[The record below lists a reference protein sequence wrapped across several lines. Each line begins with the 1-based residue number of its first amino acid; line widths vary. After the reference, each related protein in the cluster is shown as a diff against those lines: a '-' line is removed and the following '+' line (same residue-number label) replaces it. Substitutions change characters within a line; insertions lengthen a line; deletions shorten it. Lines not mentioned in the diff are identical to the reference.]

1 MGSFGTE
8 NFRSLIFFIFWLFT
22 EFSRLRDRGVVRHLA
37 SERHARRSICRSSA
51 TRLLQQARRTAS
63 HAGRPCAGFGN
74 LVEAPALRIVDLA
87 RPLGYHDGFRRLAS
101 VRLIGPQGSGEARL
115 AVQHFTQRVGTSTT
129 HHVVL
134 PNPRRRLQGRAL
146 TRLTMSRRFGR
157 TKREEVDAMQVK
169 ETVAYVLNHEFQISV
184 PASDLDAKADA
195 RLVDLKD
202 KVRLNG
208 FRPGKVPVSH
218 LKKVYGRSV
227 MAETVEQT
235 IRDTNSQIFSERGF
249 RLATEPKVTMP
260 TEEKAVEDILTGKSD
275 LTYTVAIEVVPAIQ
289 LADFKSFSVE
299 KPVADVTDADV
310 DEAIKRI
317 ADQNRG
323 YTAKAEGAKAETGDR
338 VTISFKGTIDGT
350 PFDGGT
356 GENIQVVIGA
366 GQFIPGFE
374 EQLVGIAAGE
384 TRNLKVSFPKN
395 YMSEKLAGQPAEFET
410 TATAIEAPQGVEIND
425 EFAKTLGLES
435 LDKLKQAAR
444 ERLTAEYAGATR
456 QRVKRTLLDRL
467 DEAHQFEAPPT
478 LIDEE
483 FNLMWNSIKAE
494 MESGGKTFADEN
506 TTEEASQ
513 EEYRKIA
520 DRRVRLG
527 LVLSEIG
534 EKNKIT
540 VTDDEVSRAVIERAR
555 QMPGREKEVWDYY
568 RSNANA
574 LAQLRAPIYEDKVVD
589 FILELANVTEKK
601 VTREDLFKD
610 DEAEKSA
617 A

>member
-1 MGSFGTE
+1 
-8 NFRSLIFFIFWLFT
+8 
-22 EFSRLRDRGVVRHLA
+22 
-37 SERHARRSICRSSA
+37 
-51 TRLLQQARRTAS
+51 
-63 HAGRPCAGFGN
+63 
-74 LVEAPALRIVDLA
+74 
-87 RPLGYHDGFRRLAS
+87 
-101 VRLIGPQGSGEARL
+101 
-115 AVQHFTQRVGTSTT
+115 
-129 HHVVL
+129 
-134 PNPRRRLQGRAL
+134 
-146 TRLTMSRRFGR
+146 
-157 TKREEVDAMQVK
+157 MQVT
-169 ETVAYVLNHEFQISV
+169 ETLSQGLKHEFQINV

-195 RLVDLKD
+195 KLVDLKD

-227 MAETVEQT
+227 MAETIDQT
-235 IRDTNSQIFSERGF
+235 IRDANTQIFTERGF
-249 RLATEPKVTMP
+249 RLATEPKITMP
-260 TEEKAVEDILTGKSD
+260 TEEKEVEQILSGKSD
-275 LTYTVAIEVVPAIQ
+275 LTYTVAIEVVPAIA
-289 LADFKSFSVE
+289 LADFKGFTLE
-299 KPVADVTDADV
+299 KPVAEVTDPDV

-317 ADQNRG
+317 SNQSRTYA
-323 YTAKAEGAKAETGDR
+323 AKGEGARAESGDR

-374 EQLVGIAAGE
+374 EQLVGIAASE

-395 YMSEKLAGQPAEFET
+395 YMNEKLAGQPAEFET
-410 TATAIEAPQGVEIND
+410 TATAIEAPQAVEIND

-467 DEAHQFEAPPT
+467 DESHKFEAPPS
-478 LIDEE
+478 LVEEE
-483 FNLMWNSIKAE
+483 FNLMWNSVKAE
-494 MESGGKTFADEN
+494 MESNGKTFADEN
-506 TTEEASQ
+506 TTEEAAK
-513 EEYRKIA
+513 EEYHKIA

-555 QMPGREKEVWDYY
+555 QMPGREKEVWDFY
-568 RSNANA
+568 RNNANA

-589 FILELANVTEKK
+589 FILELAHVTEKK
-601 VTREDLFKD
+601 VSRDELYKD
-610 DEAEKSA
+610 DEEEKSA

>member
-1 MGSFGTE
+1 MQVTE
-8 NFRSLIFFIFWLFT
+8 T
-22 EFSRLRDRGVVRHLA
+22 
-37 SERHARRSICRSSA
+37 
-51 TRLLQQARRTAS
+51 
-63 HAGRPCAGFGN
+63 
-74 LVEAPALRIVDLA
+74 LVEGL
-87 RPLGYHDGFRRLAS
+87 
-101 VRLIGPQGSGEARL
+101 
-115 AVQHFTQRVGTSTT
+115 
-129 HHVVL
+129 
-134 PNPRRRLQGRAL
+134 
-146 TRLTMSRRFGR
+146 
-157 TKREEVDAMQVK
+157 K
-169 ETVAYVLNHEFQISV
+169 HEFQISV

-235 IRDTNSQIFSERGF
+235 IRDTNTKIFTERGF

-260 TEEKAVEDILTGKSD
+260 TEEKAVEDILSGKSD
-275 LTYTVAIEVVPAIQ
+275 LNYTVSIEVVPTIQ
-289 LADFKSFSVE
+289 LADFKGFSVE

-317 ADQNRG
+317 SDQNRP
-323 YTAKAEGAKAETGDR
+323 YAAKGEGAKAENGDR
-338 VTISFKGTIDGT
+338 VTVSFKGTIDGT

-356 GENIQVVIGA
+356 SDNIQVVIGSNT
-366 GQFIPGFE
+366 FIPGFE
-374 EQLVGIAAGE
+374 EQLLGMGAGE
-384 TRNLKVSFPKN
+384 NRTLKVSFPKN
-395 YMSEKLAGQPAEFET
+395 YTNLELAGKPAEFDT
-410 TATAIEAPQGVEIND
+410 TATLIEAPQDTEIND

-435 LDKLKQAAR
+435 LDKLKEAAR

-456 QRVKRTLLDRL
+456 QRVKRTLLDKL
-467 DEAHQFEAPPT
+467 DEAHRFEAPPS
-478 LIDEE
+478 LVDEE
-483 FNLMWNSIKAE
+483 FNLMWNSIRAE
-494 MESGGKTFADEN
+494 MESGGKTFADED
-506 TTEEASQ
+506 TTEEAAK

-540 VTDDEVSRAVIERAR
+540 VTEDEVSRAVIERAR
-555 QMPGREKEVWDYY
+555 SMPGREKEVWEFYQK
-568 RSNANA
+568 NTNA

-589 FILELANVTEKK
+589 FILELANVTEKR
-601 VTREDLFKD
+601 VTREDLYKD
-610 DEAEKSA
+610 EDAEKTA

>member
-1 MGSFGTE
+1 
-8 NFRSLIFFIFWLFT
+8 
-22 EFSRLRDRGVVRHLA
+22 
-37 SERHARRSICRSSA
+37 
-51 TRLLQQARRTAS
+51 
-63 HAGRPCAGFGN
+63 
-74 LVEAPALRIVDLA
+74 
-87 RPLGYHDGFRRLAS
+87 
-101 VRLIGPQGSGEARL
+101 
-115 AVQHFTQRVGTSTT
+115 
-129 HHVVL
+129 
-134 PNPRRRLQGRAL
+134 
-146 TRLTMSRRFGR
+146 
-157 TKREEVDAMQVK
+157 MQVT
-169 ETVAYVLNHEFQISV
+169 ETLAEGLKHEFQISV

-195 RLVDLKD
+195 RLVDLKG

-227 MAETVEQT
+227 MAETIDQT
-235 IRDTNSQIFSERGF
+235 IRDTNSQIFTERGF
-249 RLATEPKVTMP
+249 RLATEPKITMP

-275 LTYTVAIEVVPAIQ
+275 LTYTVSIEVVPTIQ

-299 KPVADVTDADV
+299 KPVAVVTDADI

-317 ADQNRG
+317 ADQNRA
-323 YTAKAEGAKAETGDR
+323 YAAKGEGAKAENGDR
-338 VTISFKGTIDGT
+338 VTISFKGTINGT

-356 GENIQVVIGA
+356 GENIQVTIGSNS
-366 GQFIPGFE
+366 FIPGFE
-374 EQLVGIAAGE
+374 EQLLGIAAGD

-395 YMSEKLAGQPAEFET
+395 YASEKLAGQPAEFET
-410 TATAIEAPQGVEIND
+410 TATSIEAPQATEIND

-435 LDKLKQAAR
+435 LDKLKEAAR
-444 ERLTAEYAGATR
+444 ERLTAEFAGATR
-456 QRVKRTLLDRL
+456 QRVKRMLLDRL
-467 DEAHQFEAPPT
+467 DESHRFEAPPS
-478 LIDEE
+478 LVEEE

-494 MESGGKTFADEN
+494 MESSGKTFADED
-506 TTEEASQ
+506 TTEEAAKV
-513 EEYRKIA
+513 EYRAIA

-568 RSNANA
+568 RNNANA

-589 FILELANVTEKK
+589 FILELANVTEKR
-601 VTREDLFKD
+601 VTREDLYKD
-610 DEAEKSA
+610 DEEKSA

>member
-1 MGSFGTE
+1 
-8 NFRSLIFFIFWLFT
+8 
-22 EFSRLRDRGVVRHLA
+22 
-37 SERHARRSICRSSA
+37 
-51 TRLLQQARRTAS
+51 
-63 HAGRPCAGFGN
+63 
-74 LVEAPALRIVDLA
+74 
-87 RPLGYHDGFRRLAS
+87 
-101 VRLIGPQGSGEARL
+101 
-115 AVQHFTQRVGTSTT
+115 
-129 HHVVL
+129 
-134 PNPRRRLQGRAL
+134 
-146 TRLTMSRRFGR
+146 
-157 TKREEVDAMQVK
+157 MQVT
-169 ETVAYVLNHEFQISV
+169 ETLAEGLKHEFQISV

-202 KVRLNG
+202 KVRING

-235 IRDTNSQIFSERGF
+235 IRDTNSQIFTERGF

-275 LTYTVAIEVVPAIQ
+275 LTYTVSIEVVPAIQ
-289 LADFKSFSVE
+289 LADFKSFTIE
-299 KPVADVTDADV
+299 KPVVEVADTDV
-310 DEAIKRI
+310 DEAVKRI
-317 ADQNRG
+317 ADQNRSYAPKG
-323 YTAKAEGAKAETGDR
+323 EGVKAETGDR
-338 VTISFKGTIDGT
+338 VTISFKGSINGT
-350 PFDGGT
+350 PFEGGT
-356 GENIQVVIGA
+356 GENLPVVIGT

-374 EQLVGIAAGE
+374 EQLVSIAASE
-384 TRNLKVSFPKN
+384 TRTLKVSFPTN
-395 YMSEKLAGQPAEFET
+395 YGAEKLAGQPAEFET
-410 TATAIEAPQGVEIND
+410 TATLIEAPQATSIDD

-435 LDKLKQAAR
+435 LDKLKEAAR
-444 ERLTAEYAGATR
+444 ERLSAEFAGVTR
-456 QRVKRTLLDRL
+456 QRVKRVLLDQL
-467 DEAHQFEAPPT
+467 DESHRFEAPPS
-478 LIDEE
+478 LIEEE
-483 FNLMWNSIKAE
+483 FNQMWNAIKAE
-494 MESGGKTFADEN
+494 MASGSKTFADEG
-506 TTEEASQ
+506 TTEEAAT

-555 QMPGREKEVWDYY
+555 QMPGREKEVWDFY

-601 VTREDLFKD
+601 VTREELYKD
-610 DEAEKSA
+610 DETEKGA

>member
-1 MGSFGTE
+1 
-8 NFRSLIFFIFWLFT
+8 
-22 EFSRLRDRGVVRHLA
+22 
-37 SERHARRSICRSSA
+37 
-51 TRLLQQARRTAS
+51 
-63 HAGRPCAGFGN
+63 
-74 LVEAPALRIVDLA
+74 
-87 RPLGYHDGFRRLAS
+87 
-101 VRLIGPQGSGEARL
+101 
-115 AVQHFTQRVGTSTT
+115 
-129 HHVVL
+129 
-134 PNPRRRLQGRAL
+134 
-146 TRLTMSRRFGR
+146 
-157 TKREEVDAMQVK
+157 MQVT
-169 ETVAYVLNHEFQISV
+169 ETLTEGLKHEFQISV
-184 PASDLDAKADA
+184 SASDLDAKADA

-227 MAETVEQT
+227 MAETIDQT
-235 IRDTNSQIFSERGF
+235 IRDTNSQIFTERGF

-260 TEEKAVEDILTGKSD
+260 TEQKAVEDILTGKSD
-275 LTYTVAIEVVPAIQ
+275 LTYTVSIEVVPPIQ
-289 LADFKSFSVE
+289 LADFKGFTVE
-299 KPVADVTDADV
+299 KPVAEVTDADV

-317 ADQNRG
+317 ADQNRAFA
-323 YTAKAEGAKAETGDR
+323 AKGEGAKAETGDR
-338 VTISFKGTIDGT
+338 VTISFKGTINGT
-350 PFDGGT
+350 PFEGGT
-356 GENIQVVIGA
+356 GEGIQVTIGSNT
-366 GQFIPGFE
+366 FIPGFE
-374 EQLVGIAAGE
+374 EQLLGIAAGE
-384 TRNLKVSFPKN
+384 TRTLKVSFPKN
-395 YMSEKLAGQPAEFET
+395 YGSEKLAGQPAEFET
-410 TATAIEAPQGVEIND
+410 TATLIEAPQDTAIND
-425 EFAKTLGLES
+425 DFAKTLGLES
-435 LDKLKQAAR
+435 LDKLKEAAR
-444 ERLTAEYAGATR
+444 ERLTAEFAGATR

-467 DEAHQFEAPPT
+467 DESHRFEAPPS
-478 LIDEE
+478 LVDEE

-494 MESGGKTFADEN
+494 MESSGKTFADED
-506 TTEEASQ
+506 TTEEAAK

-568 RSNANA
+568 RNNANA

-601 VTREDLFKD
+601 VTREDLYRD